1 MALMH
6 PLHMTHPPRDVRRLA
21 ALWLALLVPL
31 AGLASYAL
39 GGTGAAAVSLA
50 LCLAGG
56 GAVLWGL
63 SPRRYPH
70 ARLGLC
76 NATTMTRAAGVA
88 VLAGLLVAPMA
99 AEALGWWLVALA
111 GGVLALD
118 GVDGWAARRSGLRSD
133 FGARF
138 DVETD
143 VVFAL
148 VMAAL
153 AVALGQVGAWFLLL
167 GFMRPLFLLAARVM
181 PWVGAPL
188 PPTPRRKGVAA
199 AQMTA
204 QVVLITP
211 LLAPPESVVLGAAI
225 LATVLLSF
233 AADIRALWA
242 ARG

>member
-1 MALMH
+1 M
-6 PLHMTHPPRDVRRLA
+6 
-21 ALWLALLVPL
+21 PL

-39 GGTGAAAVSLA
+39 GGLGAAAVSVT

-56 GAVLWGL
+56 AAVLRGL
-63 SPRRYPH
+63 SPRHYPH

-76 NATTMTRAAGVA
+76 NAATMTRGAGVT

-99 AEALGWWLVALA
+99 AEAMGWWLVALA
-111 GGVLALD
+111 GAVLALD

-148 VMAAL
+148 VMAAM

-167 GFMRPLFLLAARVM
+167 GLLRPLFLLAARVM
-181 PWVGAPL
+181 PWIGAQL
-188 PPTPRRKGVAA
+188 PPTPRRKAVAA

-211 LLAPPESVVLGAAI
+211 LLAPPASVALGAAI
-225 LATVLLSF
+225 LGAVLLSF
-233 AADIRALWA
+233 AADLRALWRS
-242 ARG
+242 RG